1 MSRYCDDP
9 ARHGCGREQHP
20 AARAAAEA
28 RGVRALA
35 WQEGY
40 NAARHMARMW
50 GHVDIWEDEPEN
62 PYVDPADGVEA

>member
-20 AARAAAEA
+20 AA
-28 RGVRALA
+28 
-35 WQEGY
+35 QEGY